1 MVPEQA
7 KIGSIPVSL
16 ICWALWVYFR
26 QSDMLDSV
34 VVRLSV

>member
-7 KIGSIPVSL
+7 KIGSIPISL
-16 ICWALWVYFR
+16 ICWALWVYFCE
-26 QSDMLDSV
+26 SDMLDFV